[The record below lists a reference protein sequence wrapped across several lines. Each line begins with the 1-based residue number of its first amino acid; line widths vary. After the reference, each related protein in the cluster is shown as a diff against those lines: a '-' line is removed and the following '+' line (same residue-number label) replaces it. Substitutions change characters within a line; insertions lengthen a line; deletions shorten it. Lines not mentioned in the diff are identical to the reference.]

1 MTFLQQGELMKFHP
15 LRLEARDLS
24 LALFAVSLMLPAIN
38 TRNEVWEFESVTYG
52 YEALC
57 FGFLALLGDSA
68 AWLANPFFIVA
79 FFSHKSARRRLISA
93 LCATLL
99 GLSSYLYTSM
109 WNDGDGRVTVT
120 GYSYGFYVWLSS
132 FLWLVLLATR
142 KTIRES
148 QAGACLDP
156 Q

>member
-1 MTFLQQGELMKFHP
+1 MKFHP

-79 FFSHKSARRRLISA
+79 FFSHKRARRRLISA
-93 LCATLL
+93 L
-99 GLSSYLYTSM
+99 
-109 WNDGDGRVTVT
+109 
-120 GYSYGFYVWLSS
+120 
-132 FLWLVLLATR
+132 
-142 KTIRES
+142 
-148 QAGACLDP
+148 
-156 Q
+156 